1 MGKDKDKNEEKELE
15 GIIVRGSLR
24 PDGTSYDLSIPREVY
39 EKLGLKG
46 GESFEIK
53 AKPEKGKLSFKL
65 VSED

>member
-1 MGKDKDKNEEKELE
+1 MGKDKDKDEKKEIE
-15 GIIVRGSLR
+15 GITITGSLR

-39 EKLGLKG
+39 EKLGLRG

-53 AKPEKGKLSFKL
+53 AKPEKRKISLKL